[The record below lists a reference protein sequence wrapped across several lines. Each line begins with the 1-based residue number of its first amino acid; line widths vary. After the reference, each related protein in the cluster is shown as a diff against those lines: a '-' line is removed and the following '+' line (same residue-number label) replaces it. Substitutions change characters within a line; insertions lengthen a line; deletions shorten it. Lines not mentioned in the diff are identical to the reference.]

1 MSGTG
6 FAARVEQWVFGRRK
20 LLLVIFLLAT
30 VVLFGFAT
38 QTKIDAGFEKQLP
51 QGHPYIETFT
61 KYQAEFGGA
70 NRVMIALMAREGDIF
85 TPEYFTTLEAVTQEM
100 YGMPGVDQSSVTSLF
115 TPNVRFT
122 EVVEDGFTGGNVVP
136 SDFTPTP
143 AGLAKVRENALKSN
157 YMGRLVTDSFNGTMV
172 MANLLDIDPGT
183 GEQLDTFAL
192 AKRLEALRVKHE
204 SDAVSVH
211 IIGFAKVMGDVRD
224 GALNVVFFFGVTVVL
239 TSLLV
244 WFYAQSFWFAALPL
258 GCSISAVAWQ
268 LGLLNR
274 LGYGIDPMS
283 ILVPF
288 LIFAIGVSHGVQMVR
303 AFRAELF
310 AGSDSLEAARSA
322 FRQLLVPGSVALI
335 TDTIGFITILLIPVP
350 TIRELAIAASIGVA
364 AIILTNLLLLPLLL
378 SYQKP
383 RAGYRESVARRKLW
397 TGKIWHAAAYL
408 SGPKVSVA
416 LVAVC
421 AVMFGLGFSKAMR
434 VEVGDLHEG
443 VPELRPESR
452 YNLDSAMITG
462 NFNLGVDIFI
472 AFTESVKD
480 GSVDYAV
487 MELLDRFEWHLAN
500 VEGVKNVMGLAG
512 IARTINSGYSEG
524 SLKWRV
530 LPYNREM
537 LAQAVGRVETST
549 GLTNLDGSV
558 LPVMVFLEDHKA
570 ETLRR
575 VVAAVKAFNEKAF
588 NEQTGTKNLSVLEDW
603 LGFRY
608 AVKIQFHLAGGN
620 AGVMAATN
628 EVVEAAQFPILIY
641 VYVAVALLCFASYR
655 SFKAV
660 VCIVLPLALVSVLAH
675 SLMHALEIGLKT
687 STLPVVALGVGEGV
701 DYGIYLFSC
710 FVAQRRKGLSFAEAM
725 DAAMK
730 QVGSAVVFT
739 GLTLSVG
746 VGTWAFSALQFQA
759 DMGILLMFM
768 FLMNMVFAILLLP
781 AIARLLFR
789 S

>member
-1 MSGTG
+1 
-6 FAARVEQWVFGRRK
+6 
-20 LLLVIFLLAT
+20 
-30 VVLFGFAT
+30 
-38 QTKIDAGFEKQLP
+38 
-51 QGHPYIETFT
+51 
-61 KYQAEFGGA
+61 
-70 NRVMIALMAREGDIF
+70 
-85 TPEYFTTLEAVTQEM
+85 
-100 YGMPGVDQSSVTSLF
+100 
-115 TPNVRFT
+115 
-122 EVVEDGFTGGNVVP
+122 
-136 SDFTPTP
+136 
-143 AGLAKVRENALKSN
+143 
-157 YMGRLVTDSFNGTMV
+157 
-172 MANLLDIDPGT
+172 
-183 GEQLDTFAL
+183 
-192 AKRLEALRVKHE
+192 
-204 SDAVSVH
+204 
-211 IIGFAKVMGDVRD
+211 
-224 GALNVVFFFGVTVVL
+224 
-239 TSLLV
+239 
-244 WFYAQSFWFAALPL
+244 LPL
-258 GCSISAVAWQ
+258 GCSIAAVAWQ
-268 LGLLNR
+268 LGILNL
-274 LGYGIDPMS
+274 LGYGIDPIS

-288 LIFAIGVSHGVQMVR
+288 LVFAIGVSHGVQMVR

-310 AGSDSLEAARSA
+310 AGGDPLKSARAA
-322 FRQLLVPGSVALI
+322 FRQLLVPGGVALI
-335 TDTIGFITILLIPVP
+335 TDTIGFVTILLIPVP

-364 AIILTNLLLLPLLL
+364 VIILTNLLLLPLLL

-383 RAGYRESVARRKLW
+383 REGYREGVARRKVW
-397 TGKIWHAAAYL
+397 TIKIWHAVAQL
-408 SGPKVSVA
+408 SGPKVAVP

-434 VEVGDLHEG
+434 VEVGDLHQG
-443 VPELRPESR
+443 VPELRPDSR
-452 YNLDSAMITG
+452 YNRDSATITG
-462 NFNLGVDIFI
+462 NFNLGVDILI
-472 AFTESVKD
+472 AFTETVKD
-480 GSVDYAV
+480 GSVDYGV

-530 LPYNREM
+530 LPFNRAM
-537 LAQAVGRVETST
+537 LAQAVGRVETAT

-575 VVAAVKAFNEKAF
+575 VVAAVKTFNEK
-588 NEQTGTKNLSVLEDW
+588 NGTK
-603 LGFRY
+603 
-608 AVKIQFHLAGGN
+608 KTQFHLAGGN

-628 EVVEAAQFPILIY
+628 EVVEVAQFPILIY
-641 VYVAVALLCFASYR
+641 VYAAVALLCLASYR
-655 SFKAV
+655 SFRAV

-675 SLMHALEIGLKT
+675 SLMHAMEIGLKT

-710 FVAQRRKGLSFAEAM
+710 FIAQRRKGLPFAESM
-725 DAAMK
+725 DATMT

-746 VGTWAFSALQFQA
+746 VGTWAFSELQFQA